1 MRNETPTG
9 ARRRL
14 SPILSRH
21 LLREFSVPLFGSLA
35 AFLAISLLLAVFDD
49 LPDFSGVEIPAT
61 TTVLYFLAR
70 TPDYLITV
78 FPISALLAVSFMTI
92 VLGKN
97 QELTAMRSAG
107 ISLLAAA
114 TPVWILAIVLCA
126 GSSFLAEVVHP
137 ASVRFV
143 ETVWN
148 DYLNN
153 PAAKKSSSAKAEV
166 KPAPASASGNQLAY
180 FNPRKRQEW
189 FFADFRPRE
198 TCHGISITIQ
208 DELGRPVSVF
218 TAAEGDYDIP
228 KGGWRFRQTSLVR
241 YDYSSGELPTVL
253 PPEFHECFPED
264 ATQVTK
270 LYGESPRD
278 ILIQSTPIEQT
289 SLRGLL
295 RLQRRKIL
303 LASQNL
309 SLIRTLLA
317 YHLTSP
323 LAPLIA
329 VLLGFALTM
338 PKGRTSAIQGFVLA
352 VALYVA
358 YTLLAQFFLVL
369 GKNGYLWWPL
379 AGALPTL
386 AALATAFTLAWKRQ

>member
-1 MRNETPTG
+1 MRNETPKG

-49 LPDFSGVEIPAT
+49 LPDFSGVEIPAAT
-61 TTVLYFLAR
+61 TALYFLAR

-114 TPVWILAIVLCA
+114 TPVWILAGMLCV
-126 GSSFLAEVVHP
+126 GSAFLTEVVHP
-137 ASVRFV
+137 AGVRFV
-143 ETVWN
+143 ETVKH
-148 DYLNN
+148 DYLDN
-153 PAAKKSSSAKAEV
+153 PAARKASAKAAEPV
-166 KPAPASASGNQLAY
+166 KASSSGNQLAY
-180 FNPRKRQEW
+180 FNPRKHQEW

-198 TCHGISITIQ
+198 TCRGISITCQ
-208 DELGRPVSVF
+208 DDRGRPVSVF
-218 TAAEGDYDIP
+218 TAAEGDYDVSE
-228 KGGWRFRQTSLVR
+228 GGWRFRQTALVR
-241 YDYSSGELPTVL
+241 YDYSKGQLPTVL
-253 PPEFHECFPED
+253 PTEFHDCFPED
-264 ATQVTK
+264 SSQVTK
-270 LYGESPRD
+270 FYDESPRD
-278 ILIQSTPIEQT
+278 ILIQSTPMEQT

-323 LAPLIA
+323 LAPLVA

-338 PKGRTSAIQGFVLA
+338 PKGRTSGIQGFVLA
-352 VALYVA
+352 IGLYVG

-386 AALATAFTLAWKRQ
+386 AALGGAATLAWKRQ

>member
-1 MRNETPTG
+1 MRNETPKG

-49 LPDFSGVEIPAT
+49 LPDFSGVEIPAAT
-61 TTVLYFLAR
+61 TALYFLAR

-78 FPISALLAVSFMTI
+78 FPISALLAASFMTI

-97 QELTAMRSAG
+97 QELTAMRSVG

-114 TPVWILAIVLCA
+114 TPVWILAGLLCA
-126 GSSFLAEVVHP
+126 GSSFLTEVVHP
-137 ASVRFV
+137 VSVRFV
-143 ETVWN
+143 ETVKN
-148 DYLNN
+148 DYLDN
-153 PAAKKSSSAKAEV
+153 PAARKASAKAAT
-166 KPAPASASGNQLAY
+166 PAKASSSGNQLAY
-180 FNPRKRQEW
+180 FNPRKHQEW
-189 FFADFRPRE
+189 FFADFRPRG
-198 TCHGISITIQ
+198 TCRGISITCQ
-208 DELGRPVSVF
+208 DDRGRPVSVF
-218 TAAEGDYDIP
+218 TAAEGDYDVS
-228 KGGWRFRQTSLVR
+228 KGGWRFRQTALVR
-241 YDYSSGELPTVL
+241 YDYSKGKLPTVL
-253 PPEFHECFPED
+253 PTEFHDCFPED
-264 ATQVTK
+264 STQVTK
-270 LYGESPRD
+270 FYDESPRD
-278 ILIQSTPIEQT
+278 ILIQSTPMEQT

-295 RLQRRKIL
+295 RLQRRRIL

-309 SLIRTLLA
+309 SLVRTLLA

-323 LAPLIA
+323 LAPLVA

-352 VALYVA
+352 IGLYVG

-386 AALATAFTLAWKRQ
+386 AALAGAVTLAWKRQ

>member
-1 MRNETPTG
+1 MRNETPKG
-9 ARRRL
+9 ALRRL

-49 LPDFSGVEIPAT
+49 LPDFSGVEIPAAT
-61 TTVLYFLAR
+61 TALYFLAR

-78 FPISALLAVSFMTI
+78 FPISALLAASFMTI

-114 TPVWILAIVLCA
+114 TPVWILAGLLCA
-126 GSSFLAEVVHP
+126 GSSFLTEVVHP
-137 ASVRFV
+137 VSVRFV
-143 ETVWN
+143 ETVKN
-148 DYLNN
+148 DYLDN
-153 PAAKKSSSAKAEV
+153 PAARKASAKAAT
-166 KPAPASASGNQLAY
+166 PAKASSSGNQLAY
-180 FNPRKRQEW
+180 FNPRKHQEW
-189 FFADFRPRE
+189 FFADFRPRG
-198 TCHGISITIQ
+198 TCRGISITCQ
-208 DELGRPVSVF
+208 DDRGRPVSVF
-218 TAAEGDYDIP
+218 TAAEGDYDVS
-228 KGGWRFRQTSLVR
+228 KGGWRFRQTALVR
-241 YDYSSGELPTVL
+241 YDYSKGKLPTVL
-253 PPEFHECFPED
+253 PTEFHDCFPED
-264 ATQVTK
+264 STQVTK
-270 LYGESPRD
+270 FYDESPRD
-278 ILIQSTPIEQT
+278 ILIQSTPMEQT

-309 SLIRTLLA
+309 SLVRTLLA

-323 LAPLIA
+323 LAPLVA

-352 VALYVA
+352 IGLYVG

-386 AALATAFTLAWKRQ
+386 AALAGAVTLAWKRQ

>member
-1 MRNETPTG
+1 MRNETTKG

-21 LLREFSVPLFGSLA
+21 LLREFSAPLFGSLA

-49 LPDFSGVEIPAT
+49 LPDFSGVEIPAAT
-61 TTVLYFLAR
+61 TALYFLAR

-78 FPISALLAVSFMTI
+78 FPISALLAASFMTI

-114 TPVWILAIVLCA
+114 TPVWILAGILCA
-126 GSSFLAEVVHP
+126 GSSFLTEVVHP
-137 ASVRFV
+137 VSVRFV
-143 ETVWN
+143 ETVKN
-148 DYLNN
+148 DYLDN
-153 PAAKKSSSAKAEV
+153 PAARKASAKAAT
-166 KPAPASASGNQLAY
+166 PAKASSSGNQLAY
-180 FNPRKRQEW
+180 FNPRKHQEW
-189 FFADFRPRE
+189 FFADFRPRG
-198 TCHGISITIQ
+198 TCRGISITCQ
-208 DELGRPVSVF
+208 DDRGRPVSVF
-218 TAAEGDYDIP
+218 TAAEGDYDVSE
-228 KGGWRFRQTSLVR
+228 GGWRFRQTALVR
-241 YDYSSGELPTVL
+241 YDYSKGKLPTVL
-253 PPEFHECFPED
+253 PTEFHDCFPED
-264 ATQVTK
+264 STQVTK
-270 LYGESPRD
+270 FYDESPRD
-278 ILIQSTPIEQT
+278 VLIQSTPMEQT

-309 SLIRTLLA
+309 SLVRTLLA

-323 LAPLIA
+323 LAPLVA

-352 VALYVA
+352 IGLYVG

-386 AALATAFTLAWKRQ
+386 AALAGAVTLAWKRQ